1 LRPRKNVT
9 TQVSSSPL
17 ASKKNQNMITIFETP
32 IDSPLLISLTVIYII
47 TSSITTFDKRL
58 IQAVKRG
65 DIPANEEMLPTW
77 VGMVAW
83 FHWAVGLSILLLN
96 WQFALIVF
104 IAKFILSV
112 LPVLETIG
120 NVLMSQFR
128 TKK

>member
-1 LRPRKNVT
+1 
-9 TQVSSSPL
+9 
-17 ASKKNQNMITIFETP
+17 MITIFETP